1 MNKVQELI
9 DFAKD
14 NGIFIHGR
22 TSPQEWEELLKE
34 SDGRC
39 PCGHAESCPCELAL
53 EKIRSA
59 SEPADQMCGCVFYVS
74 SAYLN
79 HYKTKPW
86 NGESSTIPFDT
97 QTSPV
102 VNKTKPAKEE
112 PVSYQKTRDVPAD
125 VEEKFIRSAGTYID
139 GLKLIENGEIDK
151 FVDSIRMEEATNPCD
166 FCKGDADVVASHGDY
181 VRALCQ
187 HGSPECESEA
197 KKLVIRTMGV
207 IDENFMSAGYDKVKQ
222 NNPATEETKKSGK
235 KNAWIEFSSKIMT
248 DPFLDGMPQKN
259 KMKIA
264 AALYRGEYDS
274 IEAAKEALKN
284 E

>member
-86 NGESSTIPFDT
+86 NGE
-97 QTSPV
+97 
-102 VNKTKPAKEE
+102 

-125 VEEKFIRSAGTYID
+125 VEEKFIKSAGTYID

-166 FCKGDADVVASHGDY
+166 LCKGDADVVASHGDY

>member
-1 MNKVQELI
+1 MSKSQELI
-9 DFAKD
+9 DFARS

-22 TSPQEWEELLKE
+22 TSPQEWEELLRE

-53 EKIRSA
+53 EKIRNA

-86 NGESSTIPFDT
+86 SDESPTTPFDT
-97 QTSPV
+97 STMPPV
-102 VNKTKPAKEE
+102 SKTKSVREE

-125 VEEKFIRSAGTYID
+125 VEEKFIKTAGAYID

-166 FCKGDADVVASHGDY
+166 LCKGDADVVASHGDY

-197 KKLVIRTMGV
+197 KKLVIRTMEV
-207 IDENFMSAGYDKVKQ
+207 IDGNFMSAGYDKVKQ
-222 NNPATEETKKSGK
+222 DKPTIVETKKSGK
-235 KNAWIEFSSKIMT
+235 KNAWIEFSSRIMT
-248 DPFLDGMPQKN
+248 DPSLDGLPQKN

-274 IEAAKEALKN
+274 IENAREALK
-284 E
+284 